1 MEKIHFT
8 TGFATEKRK
17 EEHQNAKMLFGFV
30 DMKQKYEVIQANSMK
45 EKNVFRQLKE
55 GLVKLL

>member
-17 EEHQNAKMLFGFV
+17 KKRRTLERENVIRICWYETKIRGYIG
-30 DMKQKYEVIQANSMK
+30 KQYER
-45 EKNVFRQLKE
+45 EKRF
-55 GLVKLL
+55 